1 MNAIRREQML
11 EFIKSRG
18 QISVKELTGLFSNVS
33 SMTVHRDLDFLE
45 SKGAIVRVH
54 GGAKYVS
61 PDESKKEPAFNVR
74 EVANRE
80 LKRVIASK
88 AASLIKSGT
97 SIYIDSGTTAAAL
110 CELIPNIPLSVV
122 TNSPNTALSLS
133 DRSFVNVM
141 LCGGTLE
148 KKNLSLY
155 GSAAIASLEK
165 INIDLA
171 FVAASAYS
179 KECGFTCGNDGE
191 SVIKNFIC
199 KKARK
204 VALLVDS
211 SKIDTVLPF
220 TFAVE
225 DDIDYFICDKAVS
238 AELLERLRQ
247 KGITIL

>member
-1 MNAIRREQML
+1 MNSIRREQML

-18 QISVKELTGLFSNVS
+18 QISVKELISLFSNVS
-33 SMTVHRDLDFLE
+33 AMTIHRDLDFLE
-45 SKGAIVRVH
+45 SKGVIIRVH
-54 GGAKYVS
+54 GGAKYVT
-61 PDESKKEPAFNVR
+61 PDESKKEPSFNIR

-80 LKRVIASK
+80 QKRIIASK
-88 AASLIKSGT
+88 AASLINSGS
-97 SIYIDSGTTAAAL
+97 SIYIDSGTTTAAL

-122 TNSPNTALSLS
+122 TNSPNIALALS

-155 GSAAIASLEK
+155 GAAAISSLEK

-171 FVAASAYS
+171 FIAASAYS
-179 KECGFTCGNDGE
+179 KDCGFTCGNDGE
-191 SVIKNFIC
+191 TAVKSFVCN
-199 KKARK
+199 KARK

-211 SKIDTVLPF
+211 TKLDTVLPF

-225 DDIDYFICDKAVS
+225 EDIDYLVCDKTPS
-238 AELLERLRQ
+238 GELADKLRE
-247 KGITIL
+247 KGVTIL